1 MYENIQALR
10 SFLALSLIDKNFHND
25 ELSFITDIAEEELE
39 LSKQDIIK
47 EQKTLEYL
55 SKKDLEKI
63 FNEFVDLVPER
74 EKNYFFDLYSRL
86 SIIDAYLHEDEVEIL
101 SNLEK
106 KWNILKSNSKAIK
119 LDKIQKDIVETN
131 KSERLLVIAPPW
143 CGKTA
148 VAAERCLNLA
158 KVQNV
163 QTSKMLVL
171 SFSRNAVKEFR
182 DRIETKSDLKTEPH
196 KVINY

>member
-1 MYENIQALR
+1 MYENIKALR

-74 EKNYFFDLYSRL
+74 EKKIIFLIYTHAFLLLTPIFMKMRSRFFQ
-86 SIIDAYLHEDEVEIL
+86 I
-101 SNLEK
+101 
-106 KWNILKSNSKAIK
+106 
-119 LDKIQKDIVETN
+119 
-131 KSERLLVIAPPW
+131 
-143 CGKTA
+143 
-148 VAAERCLNLA
+148 
-158 KVQNV
+158 
-163 QTSKMLVL
+163 
-171 SFSRNAVKEFR
+171 
-182 DRIETKSDLKTEPH
+182 
-196 KVINY
+196 